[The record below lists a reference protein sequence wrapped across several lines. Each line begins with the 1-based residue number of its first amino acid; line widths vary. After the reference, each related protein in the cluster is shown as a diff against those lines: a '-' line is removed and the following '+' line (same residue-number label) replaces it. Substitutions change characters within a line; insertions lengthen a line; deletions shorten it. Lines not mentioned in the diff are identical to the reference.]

1 MVVSGVACDGDE
13 GLTCRVA
20 LVCGHGVQ
28 RDGKKRNK
36 APNKIVKH
44 RIRK

>member
-1 MVVSGVACDGDE
+1 MMVSGVACNGDK
-13 GLTCRVA
+13 GLMCHIT

-36 APNKIVKH
+36 ALNKIVKH